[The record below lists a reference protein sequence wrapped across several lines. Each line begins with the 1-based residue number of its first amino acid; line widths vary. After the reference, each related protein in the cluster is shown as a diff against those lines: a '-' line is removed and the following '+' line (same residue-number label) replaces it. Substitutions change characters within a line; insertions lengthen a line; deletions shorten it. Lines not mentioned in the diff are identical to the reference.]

1 MNELMSYQSRK
12 EEIRRKLRETAENF
26 VYIGYQLKQVKVSRE
41 YEQDG
46 YTDLIDFA
54 MKEYG
59 LSKDDTYRFIR
70 INDRYSV
77 GGDSPELDTRFK
89 GIAQTK
95 LSEMLNLPDSDIDL
109 VTPETTRE
117 DIRELKRFN
126 NQSQEDIPENQGSDI
141 QNIIMEFFRPAAGR
155 PAGALHEL
163 LMEVLAIVEGKLQDS
178 VLTQEELIQEK
189 INPKGNG
196 TYRTGRYMLFLYD
209 ASHGLKYKVFGE
221 NENHQVS
228 YLSFAKTVH
237 LIFKSRSQDC
247 SLDPWENI
255 YGKVSEPEPEKVETQ
270 EPGQNEKRQGP
281 GTKTDV
287 DKKKLGKNKEEK
299 QEGYPQK
306 CHDNSEKA
314 PAQLEEENNQETDPE
329 SNEIKNHESE
339 NTPDNETEE
348 NDQDGVEWQQDP
360 EEDSQ
365 DDQQEEESDKQE
377 ADIKQ
382 MDIEEYPEYLPE
394 GYIKCHDGSEV
405 QETETYKKWKDIQL
419 FIKDLHMQITGREE
433 PDLETSRKLNSGVNY
448 LKMIMDDFVIMK
460 EELEDE

>member
-1 MNELMSYQSRK
+1 MNELISYQSRK

-77 GGDSPELDTRFK
+77 GGDSPELDTSFK

-126 NQSQEDIPENQGSDI
+126 NQSQEDIPEKQGSDI

-196 TYRTGRYMLFLYD
+196 TFRTGRYMLFLYD

-237 LIFKSRSQDC
+237 LIFTSRSQDC

-255 YGKVSEPEPEKVETQ
+255 YGKVSEPESEKVETQ
-270 EPGQNEKRQGP
+270 ETGQNEKRPGP
-281 GTKTDV
+281 GTKAGV
-287 DKKKLGKNKEEK
+287 DKKKLGKNEGEK

-306 CHDNSEKA
+306 GQENGEKA
-314 PAQLEEENNQETDPE
+314 PAQLEEDNSKETDPE
-329 SNEIKNHESE
+329 SDEIQNHEE
-339 NTPDNETEE
+339 AEILL
-348 NDQDGVEWQQDP
+348 QDS

-365 DDQQEEESDKQE
+365 EDQQEEEPDE
-377 ADIKQ
+377 AKTDIKQ
-382 MDIEEYPEYLPE
+382 MEVEDYPEMLPE

-405 QETETYKKWKDIQL
+405 QETETHKKWKDIQS
-419 FIKDLHMQITGREE
+419 FIEDLHTQITNREE
-433 PDLETSRKLNSGVNY
+433 PDLETGRKLTSGVNY
-448 LKMIMDDFVIMK
+448 LKMIMDDFINMK

>member
-26 VYIGYQLKQVKVSRE
+26 VYIGFQLKQVRESRE

-46 YTDLIDFA
+46 YSDILEFA
-54 MKEYG
+54 QKEYG
-59 LSKDDTYRFIR
+59 LQKDDTYRFIR
-70 INDRYSV
+70 INDKYSV
-77 GGDSPELDTRFK
+77 NGNSIELADRFK
-89 GIAQTK
+89 GMAQTK

-126 NQSQEDIPENQGSDI
+126 NQSQEDIPEKQGSDI

-163 LMEVLAIVEGKLQDS
+163 LMEVLEIVEGKLQDS

-196 TYRTGRYMLFLYD
+196 TFRTGRYMLFLYD

-221 NENHQVS
+221 NENHQLS

-237 LIFKSRSQDC
+237 LIFTSRNQGG

-255 YGKVSEPEPEKVETQ
+255 YGIVSEPEPEKAETR
-270 EPGQNEKRQGP
+270 EPVHNEKQPGP

-287 DKKKLGKNKEEK
+287 DRKGLGKKEEDK
-299 QEGYPQK
+299 QECYPQK
-306 CHDNSEKA
+306 SQDNSEKA
-314 PAQLEEENNQETDPE
+314 PAQLEEGNDPETDAG
-329 SNEIKNHESE
+329 SDEIKKHEE
-339 NTPDNETEE
+339 EETLETDTEE
-348 NDQDGVEWQQDP
+348 NDQDNGEWQQDP
-360 EEDSQ
+360 IEDSQ
-365 DDQQEEESDKQE
+365 KDQKEEESD
-377 ADIKQ
+377 IKQ
-382 MDIEEYPEYLPE
+382 MEIEEYPEYLPE
-394 GYIKCHDGSEV
+394 GYIKCHDGSVV
-405 QETETYKKWKDIQL
+405 QETETYKKWKEIQS
-419 FIKDLHMQITGREE
+419 FINDLHTQISNREE
-433 PDLETSRKLNSGVNY
+433 PDLETSRKLNSGINY